1 MRCFRVVT
9 VEYSTSHLYYFFGI
23 KVNSQFVAIM
33 LAVPLS
39 ALIHVYSRGGFL
51 LVSILAMAF
60 QKNKVWLRPQV
71 KR

>member
-9 VEYSTSHLYYFFGI
+9 VEYPTSHLYHFFGI

-39 ALIHVYSRGGFL
+39 ALIYSRGGFL
-51 LVSILAMAF
+51 LVSKLAMAF